1 MYNNKSFNTDLVT
14 LGLRL
19 KPTIDKLHDLSQHY
33 GLQDKEGEA
42 HVINECIDI
51 MKEGIRQIERN
62 AKDDV
67 YDAFEEIAS
76 NEGTSN
82 IGEAIERIRDFSVTT
97 YEDCVNEVR
106 EVIIHTLENDYA
118 VYQEVIDEF
127 SDTITTAAYDV
138 VQRNFDDEG
147 INYEY

>member
-82 IGEAIERIRDFSVTT
+82 IGEASQASVYAATGNALTSTAGTMPNPTIVDNQLLTGWNRGVGTT
-97 YEDCVNEVR
+97 
-106 EVIIHTLENDYA
+106 IPLGWST
-118 VYQEVIDEF
+118 
-127 SDTITTAAYDV
+127 S
-138 VQRNFDDEG
+138 
-147 INYEY
+147 